1 MANPFTIE
9 VAGVTVQMHPL
20 YSHAEEYCQDY
31 LVKADTPDLVIH
43 SSKDLIDAD
52 RDAVT
57 CLSDERIE
65 PISLYRQIA
74 ERLPAFDA
82 FVFHGA
88 AIEYDGAAYL
98 FTAPS
103 GTGKSTHI
111 RLWRKYL
118 GSAVKIV
125 NGDKPILRL
134 TDDGVLVCSTPWAGK
149 ERWHRN
155 CCVPLKAICYLER
168 GKVDHIEPIEPN
180 RIARDLLNQVYLPQ
194 DGEAL
199 DKTLQLLDT
208 VTRKVALYRLQCTME
223 RTAVIT
229 AVEQMTGKP
238 FKGENV

>member
-1 MANPFTIE
+1 MLAKPFTIGI
-9 VAGVTVQMHPL
+9 AGITAELHPL
-20 YSHAEEYCQDY
+20 YPHAEEYCRDY
-31 LVKADTPDLVIH
+31 LVDTDTPDMVIH
-43 SSKDLIDAD
+43 SSEDLIEAD
-52 RDAVT
+52 RDAAV

-74 ERLPAFDA
+74 ERLPAYDA
-82 FVFHGA
+82 MVFHGA
-88 AIEYDGAAYL
+88 AIEYDGVAYL

-118 GSAVKIV
+118 GDAVKIV

-168 GKVDHIEPIEPN
+168 GKTDHMERIEPKQV
-180 RIARDLLNQVYLPQ
+180 AQHLLNQVYLPKNG
-194 DGEAL
+194 DAL
-199 DKTLQLLDT
+199 AKTLQLLDT
-208 VTRKVALYRLQCTME
+208 VTKTVALYRLQCTME
-223 RTAVIT
+223 RTAVTT
-229 AVEQMTGKP
+229 AFETLTGKSY
-238 FKGENV
+238 KGE